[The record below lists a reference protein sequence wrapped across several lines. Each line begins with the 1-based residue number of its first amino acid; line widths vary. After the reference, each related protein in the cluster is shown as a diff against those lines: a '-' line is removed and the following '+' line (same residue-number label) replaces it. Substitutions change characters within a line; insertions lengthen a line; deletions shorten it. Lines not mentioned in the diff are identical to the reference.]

1 MLTIEEARKIQA
13 KREKACILKLIIY
26 LGGLITSFLLVY
38 FFTDYFQNYY
48 TIYAFFAIL
57 LVFLLFKSK
66 IYLFFQKKEVDCTI
80 DYCNIKIESS
90 KKYASNQPGV
100 RYAATDIP
108 MLEIIATDNS
118 GKIIHKSIPYSN
130 VWGEF
135 QRGDKIT
142 LLRFI
147 NQPIKKQ

>member
-57 LVFLLFKSK
+57 LVFLLYKSK
-66 IYLFFQKKEVDCTI
+66 IYLFYQKKYVDCTF
-80 DYCNIKIESS
+80 DY
-90 KKYASNQPGV
+90 
-100 RYAATDIP
+100 
-108 MLEIIATDNS
+108 
-118 GKIIHKSIPYSN
+118 
-130 VWGEF
+130 
-135 QRGDKIT
+135 
-142 LLRFI
+142 
-147 NQPIKKQ
+147 